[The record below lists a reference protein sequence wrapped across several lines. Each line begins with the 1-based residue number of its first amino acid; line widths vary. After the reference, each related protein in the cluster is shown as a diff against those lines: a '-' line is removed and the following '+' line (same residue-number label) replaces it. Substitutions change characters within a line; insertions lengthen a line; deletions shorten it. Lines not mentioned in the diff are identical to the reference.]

1 MRAEYTDEEFC
12 EALEIYRKQDI
23 QNSIDSQNPLVR
35 MFAILDRRIGKRT
48 LVKIRDRM
56 EEQPE
61 WLRTFYKLRLDAE
74 DKQRQTEIQRVS
86 DNQQY

>member
-1 MRAEYTDEEFC
+1 
-12 EALEIYRKQDI
+12 
-23 QNSIDSQNPLVR
+23 
-35 MFAILDRRIGKRT
+35 
-48 LVKIRDRM
+48 M

-61 WLRTFYKLRLDAE
+61 WLRAFYILRLDAE